1 MRHVELTSAVTAE
14 ESRQIIATG
23 IRLQFDALDYRD
35 PLNYPQEVK
44 KLKATAFRYGL
55 FELLE
60 EIENDK

>member
-1 MRHVELTSAVTAE
+1 MGYVDLTSAVTAE
-14 ESRQIIATG
+14 ESRQIIAIG

-35 PLNYPQEVK
+35 PFNYPREVK

-60 EIENDK
+60 EIEDDK